1 MGKKGKGAAPPT
13 APPETRTIF
22 NRGEQYQAEMLTGNR
37 AQKGNL
43 PGGAPRWT
51 YEVKWVGGAKTYEP
65 ATCLVG
71 WEAEM
76 KKVDDK
82 YSIAALLPKVSPAA
96 EALKARE
103 AAAKLKA
110 QELEARR
117 RRLLRLKARNARMGN
132 AMSDDEADGEVD
144 GEVDEADETLPEDAI
159 NKELQILEA
168 QLQMLASG
176 GTVFAAAA
184 AAAGNEPGG
193 EPAANQG
200 VTQGNATDLPSQHKR
215 EGRSRVWK
223 AFDRATN
230 RCTLPHPSGES
241 GRVCNSLPPSGT
253 GTSGHIRHLEA
264 EHAADWLHIKMTG
277 EKKSST
283 QMIADALAAKVDV
296 SKPPLGTN
304 ESNELDR
311 LAARWVAKCGRPIAI
326 TEDNELREYIAR
338 ILELCKAR
346 FRYDLPTD
354 DTVRRHLQLLGAE
367 GKGIARNFV
376 VRCLASGIKISI
388 TGDLWSEN
396 GMGLFGIYAHGMPEF
411 KMEKALIAL
420 IACESE
426 VRLPCCAAARTC
438 LPRALSL
445 PACLPR
451 FG

>member
-1 MGKKGKGAAPPT
+1 MGKKGKGAARPT
-13 APPETRTIF
+13 VTPPETRTIF

-43 PGGAPRWT
+43 PGGAPRWA

-103 AAAKLKA
+103 AAAALKA

-117 RRLLRLKARNARMGN
+117 SRLLRLKARNARMGD
-132 AMSDDEADGEVD
+132 AMSDDEDDEADGEVD
-144 GEVDEADETLPEDAI
+144 EVDETLPEDAI
-159 NKELQILEA
+159 NNELQILEA

-184 AAAGNEPGG
+184 AAAAAGNELGG
-193 EPAANQG
+193 EPAANPGVAQG
-200 VTQGNATDLPSQHKR
+200 SQHKR

-241 GRVCNSLPPSGT
+241 GRVCNSAPQCGT

-264 EHAADWLHIKMTG
+264 EHAAEWLHIKITG
-277 EKKSST
+277 ERKSSS
-283 QMIADALAAKVDV
+283 QMITDAIAAKVDV

-311 LAARWVAKCGRPIAI
+311 LAARWVAKCGRPTSI
-326 TEDNELREYIAR
+326 THDNELREYIAR
-338 ILELCKAR
+338 ILELCKTR
-346 FRYDLPTD
+346 FRYDLPTKE
-354 DTVRRHLQLLGAE
+354 TVRRHLQLLGAE

-426 VRLPCCAAARTC
+426 VRLPCCC
-438 LPRALSL
+438 CC
-445 PACLPR
+445 ACHVH
-451 FG
+451 

>member
-1 MGKKGKGAAPPT
+1 
-13 APPETRTIF
+13 
-22 NRGEQYQAEMLTGNR
+22 
-37 AQKGNL
+37 
-43 PGGAPRWT
+43 
-51 YEVKWVGGAKTYEP
+51 
-65 ATCLVG
+65 
-71 WEAEM
+71 
-76 KKVDDK
+76 
-82 YSIAALLPKVSPAA
+82 
-96 EALKARE
+96 
-103 AAAKLKA
+103 
-110 QELEARR
+110 
-117 RRLLRLKARNARMGN
+117 MGN

-144 GEVDEADETLPEDAI
+144 GEVDEVDETLPEDAI

-264 EHAADWLHIKMTG
+264 EHAADWLHIKITG

-338 ILELCKAR
+338 SSFARHAFVTTCQQMTLFVATSNSLEPRARASHATSLCAAWHQASRSPSRVTCGLKMAWASLAFMR
-346 FRYDLPTD
+346 TACPSSRW
-354 DTVRRHLQLLGAE
+354 RRH
-367 GKGIARNFV
+367 
-376 VRCLASGIKISI
+376 SS
-388 TGDLWSEN
+388 
-396 GMGLFGIYAHGMPEF
+396 P
-411 KMEKALIAL
+411 
-420 IACESE
+420 
-426 VRLPCCAAARTC
+426 
-438 LPRALSL
+438 
-445 PACLPR
+445 
-451 FG
+451 